1 VTILRSMMLGALLA
15 GAAVCMHADPGSATS
30 KGGSPVALVADP
42 KAVVDLPAGFLYTIV
57 SRQGDEMDDGLLVP
71 ANCDGMAAFPGPGG
85 TVILVRNHEALF
97 AAEGP
102 FGAKYERLTR
112 IPTAKLYDPGFG
124 TTPCPG
130 GTTTLVWDPKTRT
143 LVRQFLSLAGTLLNC
158 DGGPTPWGSWLTCEE
173 VTLRAG
179 NQRDGAVHLQNDH
192 GYVFEVPAT
201 SEAVLA
207 DPVPLK
213 ALGRF
218 YHEGAAVDPRTGIV
232 YMTEDLDDGLIYR
245 FIPDVKGDLTSGRL
259 QALALANGVR
269 DMRNWEK
276 SGAKIKV
283 GEKLAAKWI
292 DMDDIDAPRDDLRTR
307 GHDLGACLFA
317 RGEGIIE
324 TAGTVYFTCT
334 SGGAAKVGQIWRYIP
349 GKGEGTGQE
358 KNSPGMLD
366 LFVEPNDTTRLN
378 CPDNLTATSTGDLVV
393 CEDPHSRRARL
404 VVVTR
409 GGGLRTFAQTRVRSE
424 FAGATFSPDGST
436 LFVNLQQPGLTL
448 AIQGPWK
455 WE

>member
-1 VTILRSMMLGALLA
+1 MTIARTVIFGAFLA
-15 GAAVCMHADPGSATS
+15 GTAVCLRADVGIAASKTGHAG
-30 KGGSPVALVADP
+30 ALVADP
-42 KAVVDLPAGFLYTIV
+42 QAVVDLPAGFSYTIV

-71 ANCDGMAAFPGPGG
+71 ALCDGMAAFPGPDG
-85 TVILVRNHEALF
+85 TVILVCNHESLY

-102 FGAKYERLTR
+102 FGAKYERLAR

-124 TTPCPG
+124 QTPCPG

-158 DGGPTPWGSWLTCEE
+158 AGGPTPWGSWLTCEE
-173 VTLRAG
+173 VTIHAG
-179 NQRDGAVHLQNDH
+179 NPRYRSVRVEKDH

-201 SEAVLA
+201 AEAALA
-207 DPVPLK
+207 EPIPLK

-218 YHEGAAVDPRTGIV
+218 LHEGAAVDPRTGIV

-245 FIPDVKGDLTSGRL
+245 FIPDLKGDLTSGRL

-269 DMRNWEK
+269 DTRNWQ
-276 SGAKIKV
+276 ANAARIKV
-283 GEKLAAKWI
+283 GEKLAVKWI
-292 DMDDIDAPRDDLRTR
+292 DMDDIDAPRNDLRTR
-307 GHDLGACLFA
+307 GHDLGASLFA

-334 SGGAAKVGQIWRYIP
+334 SGGIAKVGQIWRYTP
-349 GKGEGTGQE
+349 GKAEGTARE
-358 KNSPGMLD
+358 KRSPGVLD

-378 CPDNLTATSTGDLVV
+378 CPDNLTATSTGELVV

-409 GGGLRTFAQTRVRSE
+409 GGGFHTIAQTRVQSE

-455 WE
+455 WK